1 MSFSRK
7 MITLVGFSV
16 LLCCNISQAETTV
29 SIMPSLI
36 IIPDDN
42 GCTFNGQPLQDGE
55 SITAYQNSTV
65 AFGNQCIS
73 ETRTCKSAS
82 LSGSYQFAS
91 CAVDQPASC
100 LFNGQ
105 TISHGQT
112 INAFI
117 SSSVSFGSLCQ
128 SEQRTCLNG
137 VLSGSAAYASC
148 AVDQAASCLFNGQ
161 TIAHGQAVKA
171 FQNSSVVYGQSCIS
185 QDRLCDNGVL
195 TGAYQFGSCSV
206 DQPASCLF
214 NGQTIAHGQVVTG
227 FLSSTVPYGSSCQS
241 EQRTCQN
248 GILSGSANYASCA
261 VDQPASCLFN
271 GQTIAHGQVVT
282 GFLSSTVPYGSSC
295 QSEQRT
301 CQNGILSGSANY
313 ASCAVDQPASCLFN
327 GQTIAHGQV
336 VTGFLSSTVP
346 YGSSCQS
353 EQRTCQNGILSGS
366 YAQSSCSVQNPPP
379 NPTPKNCSINGV
391 TVPSG
396 QSIKLFISPT
406 VPYGSTCSFE
416 ERLCTDGVLSGSA
429 TYKSC
434 NVQPKPPVTEPLP
447 KDKCDKHIK
456 HRDHHDHGKHLGEI
470 KHGHIRKDN
479 KGKNHDDDCVKN
491 NNPPPKKPCDKDK
504 EKHKPCDS
512 DRDKNHDKKPCD
524 KSKKITFKKPCSKK
538 EDRTKNK
545 PCDKKNVGSLKSK
558 IENLIKKT

>member
-16 LLCCNISQAETTV
+16 LLCCNISHAETTV

-214 NGQTIAHGQVVTG
+214 NGQTIAHGQSVNAFAT
-227 FLSSTVPYGSSCQS
+227 STVGYDSSCQ
-241 EQRTCQN
+241 
-248 GILSGSANYASCA
+248 
-261 VDQPASCLFN
+261 P
-271 GQTIAHGQVVT
+271 
-282 GFLSSTVPYGSSC
+282 
-295 QSEQRT
+295 EQRT

-434 NVQPKPPVTEPLP
+434 NVQPKPPVTEPPP

-538 EDRTKNK
+538 EDRAKNK